1 MARYQVRANIAT
13 VASIALDEEEDYD
26 IVAELKTS
34 RNADNIAKEVF
45 DSYNDN
51 QGYKVYNYTSI
62 DIVDAKSEDLIQ
74 RYEFD
79 VNYITRRQAEQVM
92 DEIIDANATPI
103 TIFNSEYKA
112 SNVLKHTDPYTY
124 EQALN
129 LLVTQANQVIV

>member
-1 MARYQVRANIAT
+1 MAKYQVRANIAT

-34 RNADNIAKEVF
+34 RNADDIAKEVF
-45 DSYNDN
+45 DSYVAN
-51 QGYKVYNYTSI
+51 QSFKIYNYTSI
-62 DIVDAKSEDLIQ
+62 DIVDAKTSDLIQ

-79 VNYITRRQAEQVM
+79 VTYITRRQAEQVM
-92 DEIIDANATPI
+92 DEIIDANAQPI

-112 SNVLKHTDPYTY
+112 SNVLKHTDPLTY